1 MPRSRPDLL
10 LLAGAL
16 AALPLVRP
24 TALLAQRAPATRTA
38 TGAARDAVA
47 GAAPTDPELAR
58 AYALVIDGQGRRGR
72 AIVDSLLAAAPA
84 SSARYAEVLYWRAAF
99 AASTADAERD
109 YRRLS
114 VEYPLSN
121 RAADALVAL
130 AQLEYVR
137 GDTTLAVHHLQ
148 RLMIEHPAGV
158 RSAKANFWAATALFT
173 ASDAVRACS
182 ALRAARATA
191 GSTDGALRN
200 QIEEAL
206 PRCGAGGNVQ
216 RAAESVQRGAESGET
231 GAERSTLHA
240 ARSTGAASRP
250 RAYAVQV
257 AAYRSRADAD
267 ALAAKLGARGY
278 ATRVVAAEGAPF
290 RVHVG
295 RYATRAAAVEALG
308 RVRAARLNGF
318 VVETGAR

>member
-1 MPRSRPDLL
+1 MPRSRTALL

-24 TALLAQRAPATRTA
+24 TTLAAQRAPATRTA
-38 TGAARDAVA
+38 TGAARDAVG
-47 GAAPTDPELAR
+47 GAAAPSDPELAR

-84 SSARYAEVLYWRAAF
+84 NSARYAEVLYWRAAF

-158 RSAKANFWAATALFT
+158 RSAKANFWAASALLTAG
-173 ASDAVRACS
+173 DMVRACS

-191 GSTDGALRN
+191 GADDGALRN
-200 QIEEAL
+200 QIEEEL
-206 PRCGAGGNVQ
+206 PRCGAGAVASVAREAPGARD
-216 RAAESVQRGAESGET
+216 RAAAPVF
-231 GAERSTLHA
+231 
-240 ARSTGAASRP
+240 
-250 RAYAVQV
+250 AVQV
-257 AAYRSRADAD
+257 AAYRSRAEAD

-278 ATRVVAAEGAPF
+278 AARVVAAEGAPF

-295 RYATRAAAVEALG
+295 RYATRAAAVAALE
-308 RVRAARLNGF
+308 RVRAARLTGF
-318 VVETGAR
+318 VVQTGAR